1 MTSKPASTK
10 LFMQARKKFERE
22 CKRNGSSEEAT
33 VAAQRLQDKAVQ
45 KWADMKDRDT
55 HIPDVWIR
63 GIMLGI
69 TKFITFGDVAMQV
82 APQSVGLA
90 WLGIR
95 LTLSAIQ
102 SDFSLYGL
110 FSTGL
115 SDVTDIMVIMA
126 QYEMLYNN
134 NYDGKTETKLQA
146 SSSLTKLSDTIVDTY
161 TAVLNFSFSVHKHL
175 NGGTQAKI
183 RHAVE
188 HSFGIPKAKFQ
199 EKLDIVSKFKKEV
212 LETSHRVFQE
222 KSLRQSEL
230 VLSAISSIENTV
242 SNIGDFQSTMQ
253 DLKDRTTATTKA
265 VKEMQ
270 KELRETSTNTKAKTP
285 WDMAVDDFKKNNEA
299 LKPLND
305 TSEKLGDAIDL
316 RYPGTCQ
323 WIFEQ
328 PKYRDWQVSSKGML
342 CLEGSGKSVV
352 LATVVEHLDLDVEYT
367 SKIFYLS
374 CGLNRDDDSSR
385 VAPTADSICNK
396 LLHWLYAF
404 AKQNEQQIE
413 VLKDCNGFFENF
425 RTKTKEE
432 GKDISS
438 KMGLVGTG
446 ESGPDF
452 VDTFS
457 SLMQRLDVG
466 VTIALDGLERM
477 PLKDS
482 ENLVTRL
489 KSLRDRMYTKASF
502 RVIVTCGLKNRVHDM
517 MISLNVGEFNR
528 EDMAKM
534 LSEELK
540 SIPGLTQSEFKEATD
555 AIRHKAGS
563 RFAYVRDIGIPFMRE
578 PFQRPMSD
586 RLNALPE
593 GMKKVYSTA
602 LQVMG
607 PNHAELLRT
616 ALMWTLLARVD
627 PTIELVMDTYNRK
640 YEERVTKAEAE
651 ARSLEHLTLT
661 GAHGLEL
668 KQLRNAS
675 GPFLRINQDTTV
687 VLTDFDHIKEF
698 VMKTGS
704 SELPHSSNKE
714 TLCTSCQSSLTSTRS
729 VEFDQKYGHLHLARI
744 CLRHLNN
751 PVFQRKAIGQSK
763 EDRRE
768 NGIDETDGMVEH
780 NGDMQEV
787 AVLTEND
794 PTTKTQNGIMAD
806 ATGLG
811 TEMKNEDKNK
821 LEEADEHKTV
831 GPSPERHSDTDTDT
845 DDFNDDKDRCIEQY
859 PDDYGDSMNFDCSTY
874 ESRYEMQYWMYHL
887 REAQEQW
894 NSTER
899 AKSQG
904 WAEIFDE
911 LDYLTSTNVSF
922 FNLLENNANP
932 LSVAAKHGLTSW
944 IQHLLV
950 KGETHNSQEEIQ
962 SALEVAASRLNNTAT
977 LKTLLENIEEPKD
990 VERFN
995 GAFQKCLSV
1004 DPSFDT
1010 IKLWLDYGADPS
1022 KSKRYNGFTGF
1033 HYFAWGGTDSRVLAL
1048 LLDHVTEPNIN
1059 VQARDG
1065 MTPLHLLMCRQE
1077 VPKDLLKTFLDHDA
1091 DINRD
1096 DSHSKRPLQL
1106 ASVWGELATLRI
1118 LLD

>member
-1 MTSKPASTK
+1 
-10 LFMQARKKFERE
+10 
-22 CKRNGSSEEAT
+22 
-33 VAAQRLQDKAVQ
+33 
-45 KWADMKDRDT
+45 
-55 HIPDVWIR
+55 
-63 GIMLGI
+63 MLGI

-126 QYEMLYNN
+126 
-134 NYDGKTETKLQA
+134 
-146 SSSLTKLSDTIVDTY
+146 
-161 TAVLNFSFSVHKHL
+161 H
-175 NGGTQAKI
+175 
-183 RHAVE
+183 
-188 HSFGIPKAKFQ
+188 
-199 EKLDIVSKFKKEV
+199 
-212 LETSHRVFQE
+212 
-222 KSLRQSEL
+222 
-230 VLSAISSIENTV
+230 SIENTV

-305 TSEKLGDAIDL
+305 TSEKL
-316 RYPGTCQ
+316 
-323 WIFEQ
+323 
-328 PKYRDWQVSSKGML
+328 
-342 CLEGSGKSVV
+342 GSGKSVV

-593 GMKKVYSTA
+593 
-602 LQVMG
+602 
-607 PNHAELLRT
+607 
-616 ALMWTLLARVD
+616 ARVD

-714 TLCTSCQSSLTSTRS
+714 TLCTS
-729 VEFDQKYGHLHLARI
+729 Y
-744 CLRHLNN
+744 
-751 PVFQRKAIGQSK
+751 
-763 EDRRE
+763 
-768 NGIDETDGMVEH
+768 GMVEH

-932 LSVAAKHGLTSW
+932 LSVAAKHELTSW

-1059 VQARDG
+1059 VQARD
-1065 MTPLHLLMCRQE
+1065 